1 MKRLLLSALTKF
13 TLLGLIGCDGAGIEP
28 GFAEAPP
35 ATVTPP
41 PPAEKPTT
49 YKRASNQQQAAEKPA
64 SYR

>member
-1 MKRLLLSALTKF
+1 MKRLLLSAITIF
-13 TLLGLIGCDGAGIEP
+13 TLLDLTGCGGAGIEP

-41 PPAEKPTT
+41 PAAEKPTI
-49 YKRASNQQQAAEKPA
+49 YKKASNQQQAAEKPA